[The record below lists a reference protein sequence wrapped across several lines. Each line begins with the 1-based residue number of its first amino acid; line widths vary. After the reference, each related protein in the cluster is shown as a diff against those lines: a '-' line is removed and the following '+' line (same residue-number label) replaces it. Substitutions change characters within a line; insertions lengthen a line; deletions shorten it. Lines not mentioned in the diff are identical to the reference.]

1 MPRSHPIHATI
12 ESEKE
17 LIITNIIKGLP
28 GSEEGYTL
36 EQFQA
41 ALDTYD
47 GIGRKELEENLRLFL
62 SEVVPIAEESKVYLA
77 IHPDDP
83 PFNIFGLPRV
93 MSSSKDVRRLI
104 SDNPSPYNGITF
116 CTGSYG
122 VIAENNLPEMVKEF
136 GERIHFI
143 HLRSTKRDENGNF
156 HEDNHLE
163 GDVPMVRVIAEL
175 VAIQQKLQKSI
186 PMRPDHGHQ
195 MLDDLKKTTNPG
207 YSAIGRLKGLAEI
220 RGVEEGILFCKY

>member
-1 MPRSHPIHATI
+1 MPILDWTRTNLAYELPNKAKALRFEKDAIVAFDVFILKRPNAEKDYSEGEIKLAAAYLEGLD

-93 MSSSKDVRRLI
+93 MSTSKDVRRLI

-116 CTGSYG
+116 CTITRTIRHS
-122 VIAENNLPEMVKEF
+122 I
-136 GERIHFI
+136 
-143 HLRSTKRDENGNF
+143 
-156 HEDNHLE
+156 
-163 GDVPMVRVIAEL
+163 
-175 VAIQQKLQKSI
+175 QKS
-186 PMRPDHGHQ
+186 
-195 MLDDLKKTTNPG
+195 
-207 YSAIGRLKGLAEI
+207 S
-220 RGVEEGILFCKY
+220 